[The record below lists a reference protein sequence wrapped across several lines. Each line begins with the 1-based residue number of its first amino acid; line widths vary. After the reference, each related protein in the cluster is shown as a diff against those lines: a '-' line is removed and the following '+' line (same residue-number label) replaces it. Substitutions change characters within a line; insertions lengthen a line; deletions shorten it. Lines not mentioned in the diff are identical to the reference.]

1 MQPLSMYPL
10 KPEEALT
17 AFMKID
23 KKKLLMAE
31 KKAKKI
37 VSFVFED
44 DFNEQKI
51 KNVTSI
57 LKEFGIKTNQESV
70 AFVIDGEM
78 YYINL

>member
-1 MQPLSMYPL
+1 MIGLKCASPVRLITSLSFIFQIM
-10 KPEEALT
+10 
-17 AFMKID
+17 
-23 KKKLLMAE
+23 
-31 KKAKKI
+31 I